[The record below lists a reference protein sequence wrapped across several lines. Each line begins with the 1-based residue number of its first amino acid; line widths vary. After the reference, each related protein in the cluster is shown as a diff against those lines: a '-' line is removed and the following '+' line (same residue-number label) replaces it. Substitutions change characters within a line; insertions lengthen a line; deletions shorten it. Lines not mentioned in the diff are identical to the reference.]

1 MTSGTKASL
10 AFSKANTAG
19 NLIVA
24 YVVWDNPGTATV
36 SDTRGN
42 TYTAATTRQ
51 NCGNNWSAQVFYASG
66 ISAGSNTVTATFG
79 TSIKS
84 FGIVYLHEYS
94 GLASVSPVDVSAS
107 GAGSTA
113 LMSSGAVTTT
123 QANDLLFA
131 AGASDSIVT
140 AAGTGFTKRLTGF
153 DNLTEDRLVPTT
165 GSYAGTATQNGGAWA
180 MQLVAF
186 RAASGG
192 PGPPSKLAFV
202 QGPSNTTAGV
212 AMTPAVKVAVED
224 ANGNVETSDNATK
237 VSLAIATN
245 PGGGTLSGGAAVTVA
260 SGIATFPGL
269 SIDKVGT
276 GYTLAASSTPS
287 YTGATST
294 AFNVAP
300 GLGPPSKLAFVQGPS
315 NTTAGVAMTPAVK
328 VAVEDANGN
337 VETSDNATKVS
348 LAIATNPGG
357 GTLSGGPAV
366 TVASGIATFSGLSI
380 DKAGTGY
387 TLTASST
394 PSYTAA
400 TSTAFNIAPGVGP
413 PSKLAFVQG
422 PSTTAAGGGHD
433 PGREGGC
440 RGCQRERRDLRQRHE
455 GESGHRDQPWRRHSQ
470 RRRRR
475 HGGLGHRHLPRPVD
489 RQSRNRLHVGGL
501 EHAFVHRGHIDGLQR
516 RPWHAAGPGGVPGRQ
531 RSQRIRQ
538 Q

>member
-1 MTSGTKASL
+1 MRLTSSSL
-10 AFSKANTAG
+10 
-19 NLIVA
+19 
-24 YVVWDNPGTATV
+24 P
-36 SDTRGN
+36 
-42 TYTAATTRQ
+42 
-51 NCGNNWSAQVFYASG
+51 
-66 ISAGSNTVTATFG
+66 
-79 TSIKS
+79 
-84 FGIVYLHEYS
+84 
-94 GLASVSPVDVSAS
+94 P
-107 GAGSTA
+107 
-113 LMSSGAVTTT
+113 
-123 QANDLLFA
+123 
-131 AGASDSIVT
+131 
-140 AAGTGFTKRLTGF
+140 GTGFTKRLTGF
-153 DNLTEDRLVPTT
+153 DNLTEDRLVPST
-165 GSYAGTATQNGGAWA
+165 GSYAGTATQNGSGLGHAARRVPSRVWWTRPTLQAGFRPGALQHHRGA
-180 MQLVAF
+180 
-186 RAASGG
+186 
-192 PGPPSKLAFV
+192 
-202 QGPSNTTAGV
+202 

-357 GTLSGGPAV
+357 GTLSGGAAV
-366 TVASGIATFSGLSI
+366 TVASGIATFPGLSI
-380 DKAGTGY
+380 DKVGTGYTLAASSTPSYTGATSTAFNVALVSAHPPSWPSSRVPPTPPLASAMTPAVKVAVEDANGNVETSDNATKVSLAIATNPGGGTLSGGAAVTVASGIATFPGLSIDKVGTGY

-400 TSTAFNIAPGVGP
+400 TSAAFNI
-413 PSKLAFVQG
+413 
-422 PSTTAAGGGHD
+422 T
-433 PGREGGC
+433 R
-440 RGCQRERRDLRQRHE
+440 
-455 GESGHRDQPWRRHSQ
+455 
-470 RRRRR
+470 
-475 HGGLGHRHLPRPVD
+475 
-489 RQSRNRLHVGGL
+489 
-501 EHAFVHRGHIDGLQR
+501 
-516 RPWHAAGPGGVPGRQ
+516 HAAGLDDVLGRQ

-538 Q
+538 R